1 HVFQRVGA
9 DIWAA
14 YGSYCPFN
22 NNCYRDVILVCILN
36 SLTSLLAGFVVFSML
51 GQMAQALGQPID
63 VVATSGLVIQGKY
76 AANVGLVEGSMTSLL
91 DMFPHWRRYRPA
103 VLAVFSGI
111 ALLLGLPMITRGGM
125 YVFQLLDYYVFGGF
139 VLQLL
144 CLFEVLVAAWLY

>member
-1 HVFQRVGA
+1 MLPVPQLWSVLF
-9 DIWAA
+9 
-14 YGSYCPFN
+14 FFM
-22 NNCYRDVILVCILN
+22 
-36 SLTSLLAGFVVFSML
+36 LLLL
-51 GQMAQALGQPID
+51 GID
-63 VVATSGLVIQGKY
+63 SQ
-76 AANVGLVEGSMTSLL
+76 VGLVEGSMTSLL

-144 CLFEVLVAAWLY
+144 CLFEVLVAAWLYVMMYGA